1 MFTKRIL
8 GVAGMVAAVAALG
21 QLPAHA
27 AVNLNT
33 GAGSLTYA
41 TETLTTTIDVSGE
54 TYHVLAA
61 PSSGRLSFTA
71 EVGRAVAGGETIQ
84 VRFNLGNMV
93 FAGSTV
99 PTLAIAGASAAM
111 VTSLSGGAEGDANA
125 RFSVTAG
132 ASEPIAATA
141 VMTLTVR
148 ALGVLVDQAGTARV
162 GTRVTGPF
170 VGTDDVIAFRVASG
184 LRETVVP
191 ASPVVKFADGFRS
204 FAGELVASVGHLL
217 VGPPPGVG
225 SARVFAAAS
234 STPASLDNTISAAA
248 STVTFS
254 GELGFTSDAFLSDTA
269 DCGTKDEEGIVNSSN
284 DAWVAVNLAA
294 ANDKHLCIEV
304 DGVTSIPETTGYQ
317 AAVSYGGITSAA
329 FPPGDANLVLGKV
342 VRDGTTV
349 TVPFVS
355 IDPGVNFRFVLT
367 NRGSEPV
374 PYSFDFTAPDRTSA
388 VGGPQAEGTLPAN
401 SLTLL
406 RATRVVSLTGLR
418 PYTAASLTVGGS
430 PEMIDIMTI
439 QVSRSDGSTD
449 AVRYWPEE

>member
-99 PTLAIAGASAAM
+99 PTLAIAGASAAT

-217 VGPPPGVG
+217 VGPPPGTG
-225 SARVFAAAS
+225 AARVFAAGNSA
-234 STPASLDNTISAAA
+234 PASLENTLSATASD

-254 GELGFTSDAFLSDTA
+254 GELGFTNDVFLSDTA

-294 ANDKHLCIEV
+294 VNNKHLCIEV
-304 DGVTSIPETTGYQ
+304 DGVNSIPETTGYQ
-317 AAVSYGGITSAA
+317 AAVSYGGIASAA

-342 VRDGTTV
+342 IRDGTTV
-349 TVPFVS
+349 TFPFVT
-355 IDPGVNFRFVLT
+355 IDPSVNFRFVLT
-367 NRGSEPV
+367 NTGSEPV
-374 PYSFDFTAPDRTSA
+374 PYSFDFTTP
-388 VGGPQAEGTLPAN
+388 AETDAEVQPRAKGTLAAN
-401 SLTLL
+401 STLIL
-406 RATRVVSLTGLR
+406 RSTHVVRLSGAR
-418 PYTAASLTVGGS
+418 PYTAATLVLDAPRDNLEISS
-430 PEMIDIMTI
+430 I
-439 QVSRSDGSTD
+439 QLSRADGSTD
-449 AVRYWPEE
+449 TVRY